1 MKMKRIVPIICI
13 SAAAALAA
21 CGSKQQDPEVMGQQM
36 LNEARTLL
44 SQGNTDA
51 ARDTIMSLRQR
62 YPLAVQARRQ
72 AILTLDSIE
81 LQAARNEGDSLKTE
95 FYIRKIEFD
104 KENNSK

>member
-1 MKMKRIVPIICI
+1 MKRIIPIICI
-13 SAAAALAA
+13 GAVATLAS
-21 CGSKQQDPEVMGQQM
+21 CGPNQQDPEVMGQQM

-62 YPLAVQARRQ
+62 YPLAIQVRRQ

-81 LQAARNEGDSLKTE
+81 LQAARNEGDSLKIE
-95 FYIRKIEFD
+95 FYTRKIEFD
-104 KENNSK
+104 KENNNK